1 VKQLK
6 THSPSF
12 SNLKATKVALESTEI
27 PQILVAP
34 SRTFRSDTKKKKVT
48 ILNVDIDNVS
58 RLDFFEQLK
67 CGVVFTP
74 NVDHLVK
81 LQRNYEFLSAYA
93 IADYKICDSTIVM
106 YASQFL
112 GTPIQE
118 KISGSDLLPEFCE
131 YHQRNPAIK
140 LFLLGGIDGVAQKA
154 QNKINDQFE
163 RDMVVAAHSPSY
175 GFEKDKAE
183 CLDIVEQINR
193 SNATVLVVGVGA
205 PKQELWISK
214 YKDQLPN
221 IKIFLAVG
229 AAIDFA
235 AGNKSRSPQWMSKM
249 GIEWLYRLLSE
260 PRRLWKRYLI
270 DDMPFVW
277 LILMQKLKDYKKL
290 PKLGSADFRF
300 PLKRGKSL

>member
-221 IKIFLAVG
+221 IKIF
-229 AAIDFA
+229 DFA